1 MSAGGNTIPPPPQP
15 AIVSVTVSPATGAVL
30 LGNTMQF
37 SATVSNSSNA
47 AVTWSVD
54 GVSGGNS
61 SVGTVSSTGVF
72 TAPQTLPQAADLV
85 TATSISDATKSAAA
99 TVSIMSDV
107 SVSVLPSTATLQ
119 AAGSQQFTATI
130 SSAGHPANSVIW
142 SVNGIPGGSAAFGT
156 ISAGGLYFAPQIVTS
171 PLNVT
176 IQAQSVADPTKSAS
190 AMLQLLPTTV
200 VAVAMLPGSATI
212 SLGAS
217 QSFSAQVSGA
227 NDTTVSWD
235 VNGFA
240 SGNSIVGTVAP
251 GSAANSVVYTAPLS
265 LPAPPSVTLRA
276 RSNASPSSTATAN
289 ITLVSGAVLTLSPL
303 NATLAVGHRQ
313 TFSAGITGAVNS
325 NVNWF
330 VNGIAGGSTSFGQ
343 VCAVAS
349 NPCQSISIAP
359 AGSVDFV
366 APAAVP
372 FSNTVTLT
380 AVSQSDAA
388 TLSSAAITILPHI
401 VVSVTP
407 PSAIVNANT
416 ATQFSATVLGT
427 VDQDVIWNVS
437 GAACNSPGACG
448 AISGS
453 GIFTAP
459 ISAPSPD
466 AIAITATSS
475 EDTSRSGG
483 ATVTISTA
491 PDVTSILPASAIAG
505 AAGGFT
511 LRVEGGNFVA
521 NTSGQNA
528 AILIGAAPRT
538 TVCASAGDCST
549 TLNSQ
554 DLAVAANLPVQVQN
568 PDGSIS
574 PAVNFVIVA
583 PAVPGFVSLTPSNPQ
598 ATALDI
604 AVVEPST
611 AGSTLPQSNV
621 TLAIQAIGTFSA
633 ATNTCAL
640 GAAPVVLQRPS
651 TGTATVDV
659 CAFSVSGLDP
669 SFTYSISGPAVAD
682 VTIAAKQP
690 LGLGIV
696 DLTLLVP
703 AAAQVGARTLF
714 VENPNKDKAAATGAL
729 EVR

>member
-1 MSAGGNTIPPPPQP
+1 VSAGGNTITPPPQP
-15 AIVSVTVSPATGAVL
+15 AIVSVTVSPTAGSVL
-30 LGNTMQF
+30 LGNTLQF
-37 SATVSNSSNA
+37 SATVSNSTNA

-54 GVSGGNS
+54 GISGGNS
-61 SVGTVSSTGVF
+61 SMGTISSAGVF
-72 TAPQTLPQAADLV
+72 TAPQTMPQAADVV
-85 TATSISDATKSAAA
+85 TATSVSDTTKSAAA
-99 TVSIMSDV
+99 TVTIASDV
-107 SVSVLPSTATLQ
+107 SVAVIPTTANVQ

-130 SSAGHPANSVIW
+130 SSAGHPSNSVIW
-142 SVNGIPGGSAAFGT
+142 SVNGIPGGNAAFGT
-156 ISAGGLYFAPQIVTS
+156 ISPAGLYSAPQIVAS

-176 IQAQSVADPTKSAS
+176 IQAQSIADPTKSA
-190 AMLQLLPTTV
+190 AATVQLLPATV
-200 VAVAMLPGSATI
+200 VTVAVLPGSATI

-227 NDTTVSWD
+227 NDKTVSWD

-240 SGNSIVGTVAP
+240 NGNSIVGTLTPA
-251 GSAANSVVYTAPLS
+251 SSANSVIYAAPPS
-265 LPAPPSVTLRA
+265 LPTPPSVTLRA
-276 RSNASPSSTATAN
+276 RSNASPSATATAN
-289 ITLVSGAVLTLSPL
+289 ITLVSGAVLSLAPLS
-303 NATLAVGHRQ
+303 ATLAVSHRQ
-313 TFSAGITGAVNS
+313 TFNASITGAANS

-330 VNGIAGGSTSFGQ
+330 VNGIAGGNTGVGQ
-343 VCAVAS
+343 VCAAAS
-349 NPCQSISIAP
+349 NPCQSVFTAP
-359 AGSVDFV
+359 AGNVDFL

-372 FSNTVTLT
+372 ASNTVTLT

-407 PSAIVNANT
+407 PSASVNAN
-416 ATQFSATVLGT
+416 ASAQFSAAVLGT

-437 GAACNSPGACG
+437 GPACSAAGACG
-448 AISGS
+448 VISGS
-453 GIFTAP
+453 GVFTAP

-475 EDTSRSGG
+475 EDTSRTG
-483 ATVTISTA
+483 AASVTISTA
-491 PDVTSILPASAIAG
+491 PAITAILPASALAG

-511 LRVEGGNFVA
+511 VRVEGGNFAVSPSTQSA
-521 NTSGQNA
+521 T
-528 AILIGAAPRT
+528 ILIGGAPRT

-549 TLNSQ
+549 TLTSQ
-554 DLAVAANLPVQVQN
+554 DLSVAANLSVQVEN

-574 PAVNFVIVA
+574 PPVNFVIVA
-583 PAVPGFVSLTPSNPQ
+583 PTVPGLVSLAPSNPL
-598 ATALDI
+598 AAAMDI
-604 AVVEPST
+604 VVVEPST

-621 TLAIQAIGTFSA
+621 TLAIQAIGVFSA

-640 GAAPVVLQRPS
+640 GASPVILPRPS
-651 TGTATVDV
+651 TGTATIDI

-669 SFTYSISGPAVAD
+669 SFTYSISGPAAAD

-696 DLTLLVP
+696 DLTFLVP
-703 AAAQVGARTLF
+703 ATAQVGARTLF
-714 VENPNKDKAAATGAL
+714 IENPNKDKAAASGAL